1 MREPTQGP
9 MDDSEESRLRRAG
22 EGDARAA
29 EELLER
35 HLPQLRRYVR
45 RRVSPALL
53 AHESTS
59 DLVQSVCRE
68 VLQDRESFRFQGEAA
83 FRAWLCQAALRKIL
97 DRQRF
102 HAAEKRDPAREAA
115 GSFSRHELAQLAA
128 SLASPSG
135 DAIRK
140 EEFERLERALAALDD
155 SDRQLVR
162 LIHLEGL
169 SHVQA
174 AERLGT
180 TEVNSRKQLS
190 RALAR
195 LSRLL

>member
-1 MREPTQGP
+1 MA
-9 MDDSEESRLRRAG
+9 ESDEARIERASR
-22 EGDARAA
+22 GDVRAA

-35 HLPQLRRYVR
+35 HLPDLRRYVR

-68 VLQDRESFRFQGEAA
+68 VLQDLAHFRPQDEAS
-83 FRAWLCQAALRKIL
+83 FRAWLCQSALRKIL

-102 HAAEKRDPAREAA
+102 HAAEKRDRAREAGA
-115 GSFSRHELAQLAA
+115 FSRDELSALAA
-128 SLASPSG
+128 SFPSPSG
-135 DAIRK
+135 DAMRQ
-140 EEFERLERALAALDD
+140 EELERLERALGELDE
-155 SDRQLVR
+155 SDRRLVL

-169 SHVQA
+169 SHAQA